1 MNKNYIFH
9 QESSQK
15 SFSIDFMRNM
25 CTYTTS
31 SGIKSPFMGKREI
44 PLLYTIIN
52 ANLIETCLIPDCA
65 GGPVQRLQQRPAP
78 IGQGALRPA
87 DGPDCCQEG

>member
-1 MNKNYIFH
+1 MSKNCIFH

-25 CTYTTS
+25 CTYPTS
-31 SGIKSPFMGKREI
+31 SGINLLSWGSEKI

-52 ANLIETCLIPDCA
+52 ANLIETCVIPDCA
-65 GGPVQRLQQRPAP
+65 GGPVQRLHQRPAP

-87 DGPDCCQEG
+87 DGPDCRQEG

>member
-1 MNKNYIFH
+1 
-9 QESSQK
+9 
-15 SFSIDFMRNM
+15 M

-31 SGIKSPFMGKREI
+31 SGKKSPFMWKREI

-52 ANLIETCLIPDCA
+52 ANLIETCVIPDCA